1 MQDVGRQ
8 QAHGCAVLAVWHQC
22 DAVRVACLYCLLP
35 CRYDDCLAK
44 YEHAAIE
51 TQQSLSALNFGQ
63 NLIFSGTLSAAMLL
77 GMQAS
82 RARDYPLW
90 VVCCKARLCWLMRGC
105 LCTAVAHLA
114 RLVLC
119 NSSARLLPAEGAAS
133 CTHSLPSLW
142 SPAAFTRPAMP
153 AGRVQGVTE
162 GHLTVGDL
170 VMVNGLLF
178 QVARVCA
185 GVQHVFGPGLGAAEC
200 LQLRA
205 CACIVFLASC
215 RAPSHS
221 AACPSAPLPDTAS
234 AHLCSF
240 RRQHCSDAVLP
251 ALLLGTLAHPLPLA
265 PP

>member
-82 RARDYPLW
+82 WARDYPLW
-90 VVCCKARLCWLMRGC
+90 VVCCKAGLCWLTRGC

-114 RLVLC
+114 RLGLC
-119 NSSARLLPAEGAAS
+119 NSSASLLHRLRALRVALTAYPVCGLQ
-133 CTHSLPSLW
+133 LPSHPTCNACW
-142 SPAAFTRPAMP
+142 P
-153 AGRVQGVTE
+153 
-162 GHLTVGDL
+162 
-170 VMVNGLLF
+170 
-178 QVARVCA
+178 CA
-185 GVQHVFGPGLGAAEC
+185 GCDGGA
-200 LQLRA
+200 
-205 CACIVFLASC
+205 
-215 RAPSHS
+215 
-221 AACPSAPLPDTAS
+221 PD
-234 AHLCSF
+234 C
-240 RRQHCSDAVLP
+240 
-251 ALLLGTLAHPLPLA
+251 G
-265 PP
+265 